1 MAIDPNDFDAPV
13 KDYAF
18 NEVLN
23 KLLTTVLFL
32 THQFLNGNS
41 TPKPVLPSGSVFTE
55 KLCIQSFLKM
65 WLCFG
70 SVKPSKLTKSLYLLI
85 ETTLNHLDLQ
95 YFK

>member
-1 MAIDPNDFDAPV
+1 MFPITVDTTRTTSFLSDSRPVVQDA
-13 KDYAF
+13 
-18 NEVLN
+18 EVHFADVFEEENLIY
-23 KLLTTVLFL
+23 KFA
-32 THQFLNGNS
+32 
-41 TPKPVLPSGSVFTE
+41 VLPSGSVFTE

-85 ETTLNHLDLQ
+85 ETTLDHLNLQ